1 MSGIKKW
8 LVPPLIFLGAWAGV
22 RYLLPV
28 LLPFFLGG
36 GLALAAEPLVS
47 FAKRRLRL
55 PQALASGLGVT
66 LTLGLMGGI
75 LSLLGAFA
83 VKELGALAESLP
95 DLQQTAD
102 QGMKL
107 MGDWLV
113 SMTER
118 TPEGVRPLLTKT
130 ALELSQSGTEM
141 VSQVTKQVPGVLT
154 GVVEKIPGSA
164 IGVGTGLIAGY
175 MISSRLPSLRSRI
188 GEHLPESWNTRY
200 LPAIR
205 RVKEA
210 LGGWLKAQLKLMA
223 VTWVIVSAGFMLL
236 KVPFGPAWAVLVA
249 VIDAVPMLG
258 TGLAL
263 LPCGLVA
270 LLRGNGLRALGFT
283 AIWAAAAG
291 TRALLEPRLVG
302 RHLGLDPLLTL
313 GALYAGYRFWGVWGM
328 ILAPILAAAASA
340 VTEKPASS

>member
-8 LVPPLIFLGAWAGV
+8 LVPPLIFLGAWVGV

-36 GLALAAEPLVS
+36 LLALAAEPLVS

-55 PQALASGLGVT
+55 PRALASGVGVSVT
-66 LTLGLMGGI
+66 LVLVSGI

-83 VKELGALAESLP
+83 VKELGALAGSLP
-95 DLQQTAD
+95 DLQETAD
-102 QGMKL
+102 QGMRL

-113 SMTER
+113 SITER

-141 VSQVTKQVPGVLT
+141 VSQVTKQVPGVLS
-154 GVVEKIPGSA
+154 GLVEKIPGSA
-164 IGVGTGLIAGY
+164 IGIGTGLIAGY
-175 MISSRLPSLRSRI
+175 MISSRLPSLRSWIENR
-188 GEHLPESWNTRY
+188 LPESWNTQY
-200 LPAIR
+200 LPAIK

-223 VTWVIVSAGFMLL
+223 VTWGIVSVGFMLL

-249 VIDAVPMLG
+249 VVDAVPMLG

-270 LLRGNGLRALGFT
+270 LLRGNALRALGFA

-340 VTEKPASS
+340 VTEKPADS